1 MSELVNAAA
10 YERMIDALR
19 AFEKN
24 TLQITLD
31 VANMTKVVKPAADP
45 GEQVFL
51 NMTNKMT
58 KVISGMCDVAEKAQK
73 MRLAMEETLEQLKKL
88 ERESQEE

>member
-10 YERMIDALR
+10 YERMIDALS

-31 VANMTKVVKPAADP
+31 VANMTKVVKPAADQ
-45 GEQVFL
+45 GDQVCL

-58 KVISGMCDVAEKAQK
+58 KVINGMCAVAEKAEK
-73 MRLAMEETLEQLKKL
+73 MRLAMEETLEELKKL
-88 ERESQEE
+88 KRKEQED

>member
-10 YERMIDALR
+10 YERMIDALS

-31 VANMTKVVKPAADP
+31 VDNMTKVVKPAADQ
-45 GEQVFL
+45 GDQVCL

-58 KVISGMCDVAEKAQK
+58 KVINGMCAVAEKAEK
-73 MRLAMEETLEQLKKL
+73 MRLAMEETLEELKKL
-88 ERESQEE
+88 KRKEQED

>member
-1 MSELVNAAA
+1 MSEVVNTAA

-19 AFEKN
+19 TFEKH

-31 VANMTKVVKPAADP
+31 VANMTKVVKPAADS
-45 GEQVFL
+45 GDQVCL
-51 NMTNKMT
+51 NLTNKMG
-58 KVISGMCDVAEKAQK
+58 KVTNRMCDVAEKAEK
-73 MRLAMEETLEQLKKL
+73 MRRAMEETLEQLKKL

>member
-31 VANMTKVVKPAADP
+31 VANMTKVVKPAADQ
-45 GEQVFL
+45 GDQVCL

-58 KVISGMCDVAEKAQK
+58 KVINGMCAVAEKAEK
-73 MRLAMEETLEQLKKL
+73 MRLAMEETLEELKKL
-88 ERESQEE
+88 ERKEQED

>member
-24 TLQITLD
+24 TLEITLD
-31 VANMTKVVKPAADP
+31 VANMTKVVKPAADQ
-45 GEQVFL
+45 GDQVCL

-58 KVISGMCDVAEKAQK
+58 KVINGMCAVAEKAEK
-73 MRLAMEETLEQLKKL
+73 MRLAMEETLEELKKL
-88 ERESQEE
+88 ERKEQED